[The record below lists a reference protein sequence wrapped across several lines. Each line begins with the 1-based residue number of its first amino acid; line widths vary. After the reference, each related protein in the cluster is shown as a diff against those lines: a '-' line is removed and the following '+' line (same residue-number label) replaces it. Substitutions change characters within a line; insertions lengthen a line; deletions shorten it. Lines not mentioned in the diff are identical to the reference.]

1 VSVSFDFGEMNT
13 LAADLGDAGV
23 KVIPFT
29 RKAVEVTARYIKDDW
44 RDEAK
49 KINSV
54 LNRYPSSVDYDMELD
69 TDGLIAAE
77 IGPNLGKAMGS
88 FGFVEEA
95 SGDIRSAP
103 QRNVD
108 RALRN
113 NLADFEK
120 GILQAG
126 EDALK

>member
-1 VSVSFDFGEMNT
+1 MSFDFGEMNT